1 MFRRPGVFSFDPAL
15 VRSRELTRQQIAI
28 VTKRRQSIDHRNHAT
43 ELGVNAFFGKPYQD
57 TELLREM
64 QSLLKPAGAAVH

>member
-1 MFRRPGVFSFDPAL
+1 LSPNGDN
-15 VRSRELTRQQIAI
+15 RSTIY
-28 VTKRRQSIDHRNHAT
+28 RNHAT

-64 QSLLKPAGAAVH
+64 QSLLQPAGAAVH